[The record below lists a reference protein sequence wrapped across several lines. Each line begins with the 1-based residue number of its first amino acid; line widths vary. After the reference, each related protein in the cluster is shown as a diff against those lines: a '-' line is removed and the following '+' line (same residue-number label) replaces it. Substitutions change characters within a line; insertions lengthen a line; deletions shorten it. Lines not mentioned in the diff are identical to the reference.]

1 MSLYK
6 TIKKAYYKL
15 KYNITKEEQQFID
28 NYLTEFK
35 NNYEEILSKK
45 SLQTVDKTLLI
56 YSNHNITYSMN
67 IESILAKKIQLD
79 YGWKVIFV
87 CTLETI
93 NFAKKICA
101 DIYGFKKIILI
112 EDDMPLVFI
121 PQLNRLLNIVDNASS
136 LKEIENIK
144 FNNVPIGLHTIAS
157 YSSTLPTANI
167 ILNENSKIKL
177 KKILKSSMRY
187 AIASK
192 KIIERYKP
200 NLVMSIEKGT
210 VGTCEFF
217 YETINN
223 DIDYVQY
230 VGCHEPNSLMLKRY
244 NKLNQRMHPF
254 SVSEKS
260 WNETK
265 YEKQMTK
272 EVKESFENGYKK
284 GDWFKYKNLA
294 SDKKIVDKD
303 ELIDILELDK
313 NKKNVIIFSH
323 ILNDANFFY
332 GKDLFEGGF
341 REWFVKTV
349 EIASKN
355 DKVNWLIKLHPA
367 NIFRRSNQGYT
378 GEFGEIIAIKE
389 HLGEIPKNI
398 KIIPADIDINP
409 YSFFMLA
416 DYGITVRGTVGA
428 ELPCFA
434 IPVLT
439 AGTGRYSNKGFTIDS
454 NTKDE
459 YLDKISNIHKI
470 DKLTKEQTNLANK
483 HAYLFFK
490 ERPAKYNSFIIDSY
504 VSKSNLSLSRDF
516 TIVDKKLFDNE
527 KLRDIVS
534 FLVASTDED
543 YLNNKKFGIN
553 K

>member
-6 TIKKAYYKL
+6 IIKKAYYKL
-15 KYNITKEEQQFID
+15 KYNISNEEQQFID
-28 NYLTEFK
+28 NYLKEFK
-35 NNYEEILSKK
+35 NNYGEVLSKK
-45 SLQTVDKTLLI
+45 SSQTIDKTLLI
-56 YSNHNITYSMN
+56 YSNHNMTYSMN
-67 IESILAKKIQLD
+67 LESIIAKKIQLN
-79 YGWKVIFV
+79 YGWRVVFV

-93 NFAKKICA
+93 NLAKKICG
-101 DIYGFKKIILI
+101 DIYGFNDFILI
-112 EDDMPLVFI
+112 EDDMPLFMI
-121 PQLNRLLNIVDNASS
+121 PELNEYLDIVDNASN
-136 LKEIENIK
+136 LKEIEDIRYNNI
-144 FNNVPIGLHTIAS
+144 PIGLHSIAS
-157 YSSTLPTANI
+157 YSTTIPTATI
-167 ILNENSKIKL
+167 ILDNNSKDKL
-177 KKILKSSMRY
+177 KKILKNSIRY

-192 KIIERYKP
+192 RIIKRYKP
-200 NLVMSIEKGT
+200 DLVISIEKGP

-223 DIDYVQY
+223 DIDYIQY
-230 VGCHEPNSLMLKRY
+230 IGCHEPNSIMLKRY
-244 NKLNQRMHPF
+244 NKQNQRMHPF

-260 WNETK
+260 WNDTN
-265 YEKQMTK
+265 YEDDMTD

-294 SDKKIVDKD
+294 TNKKIVEKD

-332 GKDLFEGGF
+332 GKDIFEGGF

-367 NIFRRSNQGYT
+367 NIFRRANQGYT

-389 HLGEIPKNI
+389 YLGEIPKNI

-428 ELPCFA
+428 ELPCFG

-454 NTKDE
+454 DTKEE
-459 YLDKISNIHKI
+459 YLDKIENIHKI

-490 ERPAKYNSFIIDSY
+490 ERPAKYDSFILDSY
-504 VSKSNLSLSRDF
+504 VCCDSLSLKRDF
-516 TIVDKKLFDNE
+516 DIIDKELWKNDILTNVVSF
-527 KLRDIVS
+527 IVS
-534 FLVASTDED
+534 SSDED
-543 YLNNKKFGIN
+543 YLNNKNFGLG

>member
-6 TIKKAYYKL
+6 IIKKAYYKL
-15 KYNITKEEQQFID
+15 KYNISNEEQQFID
-28 NYLTEFK
+28 NYLKEFK
-35 NNYEEILSKK
+35 NNYGEVLSKK
-45 SLQTVDKTLLI
+45 SSQTIDKTLLI
-56 YSNHNITYSMN
+56 YSNHNMTYSMN
-67 IESILAKKIQLD
+67 LESIIAKKIQLD
-79 YGWKVIFV
+79 YGWRVVFV

-93 NFAKKICA
+93 NLAKKICG
-101 DIYGFKKIILI
+101 DIYGFNDFILI
-112 EDDMPLVFI
+112 EDDMPLFMI
-121 PQLNRLLNIVDNASS
+121 PELNEYLDIVDNASN
-136 LKEIENIK
+136 LKEIEDIRYNNI
-144 FNNVPIGLHTIAS
+144 PIGLHSIAS
-157 YSSTLPTANI
+157 YSTTIPTATI
-167 ILNENSKIKL
+167 ILDNNSKDKL
-177 KKILKSSMRY
+177 KKILKNSIRY

-192 KIIERYKP
+192 RIIKRYKP
-200 NLVMSIEKGT
+200 DLVISIEKGP

-223 DIDYVQY
+223 DIDYIQY
-230 VGCHEPNSLMLKRY
+230 IGCHEPNSIMLKRY
-244 NKLNQRMHPF
+244 NKQNQRMHPF

-260 WNETK
+260 WNDTN
-265 YEKQMTK
+265 YEDDMTD

-294 SDKKIVDKD
+294 TNKKIVEKD

-332 GKDLFEGGF
+332 GKDIFEGGF

-367 NIFRRSNQGYT
+367 NIFRRANQGYT

-389 HLGEIPKNI
+389 YLGEIPKNI

-428 ELPCFA
+428 ELPCFG

-454 NTKDE
+454 DTKEE
-459 YLDKISNIHKI
+459 YLDKIENIHKI

-490 ERPAKYNSFIIDSY
+490 ERPAKYDSFILDSY
-504 VSKSNLSLSRDF
+504 VCCDSLSLKRDF
-516 TIVDKKLFDNE
+516 DIIDKELWKNDILTNVVSF
-527 KLRDIVS
+527 IVS
-534 FLVASTDED
+534 SSDED
-543 YLNNKKFGIN
+543 YLNNKNFGLG